1 MRFLFLTIFDLQNEI
16 TLHEVTLALLIVGS
30 IGLDDIETPFD
41 KVQNALGGSTT
52 YISLAASYFTGP
64 VSIVG
69 VVGDDFP
76 QEHITMMQDHNIDL
90 EGLQIVKGAKTFRYG
105 CKYHYDLN
113 VRDSLFTDLNVFE
126 KFNPIIPEKER
137 KSSFAVLGN
146 IAPGLQMNVLDQLS
160 NPKFIVCDTM
170 NFWIDRSKEE
180 LLKVLK
186 RVNVLIIN
194 DSEARL
200 LSKEPNLIK
209 AAHIISKMGPQYLII
224 KKGEH
229 GALLFGDDTIFSAP
243 AYPMENI
250 FDPTGAGDAFAG
262 GFTGYLRK
270 TMDFSFENLK
280 RAVVYGSVMA
290 SFCVEKFSTKGLENL
305 SYLEIHNRFLEFR
318 ELSTFN

>member
-1 MRFLFLTIFDLQNEI
+1 LG
-16 TLHEVTLALLIVGS
+16 LLIVGS

-41 KVQNALGGSTT
+41 KVKNALGGSTT
-52 YISLAASYFTGP
+52 YIALAASYFTGP
-64 VSIVG
+64 VEIVG
-69 VVGDDFP
+69 IVGDDFP
-76 QEHITMMQDHNIDL
+76 KEHMEMLENHNIDI
-90 EGLQIVKGAKTFRYG
+90 EGLEIVEGAKTFRYG

-113 VRDSLFTDLNVFE
+113 VRDSLYTNLNVFE
-126 KFNPIIPEKER
+126 KFNPIIPEKSK
-137 KSSFAVLGN
+137 KSSFVILGN
-146 IAPGLQMNVLDQLS
+146 IAPQLQSIVLDQLE

-170 NFWIDRSKEE
+170 NFWIEGAKQD
-180 LLKVLK
+180 LLKVLP

-200 LSKEPNLIK
+200 LANEPNLIK
-209 AAHIISKMGPQYLII
+209 AAHIISKMGPEYLII

-229 GALLFGDDTIFSAP
+229 GALLFGNNMIFSAP

-262 GFTGYLRK
+262 GFTGYLEKNR
-270 TMDFSFENLK
+270 DFSFDNLK

-305 SYLEIHNRFLEFR
+305 SFLEIKNRFIEFR
-318 ELSTFN
+318 ELSSFN